1 MNESAIDNVE
11 LETKNI
17 KPLRIAF
24 VMASEEHG
32 GAAIMTFRQA
42 KGLAKLGHEVRLY
55 CAGPVASKRDEDGV
69 YIEVIEQR
77 NPSILYHYA
86 NPYLIFRLWLRLR
99 KFNPDVLHFVA
110 INLRTFSLAALELSH
125 LYPTVWTLKDVWPV
139 CMTGWPEPPGC
150 DGMIDGCIHC
160 QSWPLWQTRLNRV
173 LKESVYATS
182 HLHIAVPSKWLAD
195 LIKQSSCLG
204 RKQITII
211 PNGLDPEPWSFGA
224 LRTYQGK
231 HFNKN
236 RPFKVLYPA
245 GRLLAGK
252 APAIRK
258 GWPDLLDA
266 IRIMADQDLPIEVLF
281 VGDIDYTQKKE
292 AGNLPIQWFPAC
304 NYEQVQTLYKKA
316 DAFVLPTIGD
326 NFPATVL
333 EAMAAGL
340 PVVATKTGGIPEAV
354 IDGETGI
361 LIPPHSPGALA
372 QSIRKLVLNADL
384 RENLGRAGRKQ
395 FEELFIDK
403 RMVFLYN
410 IIFKQIRKQPD
421 RIIR

>member
-1 MNESAIDNVE
+1 MNESATDSIE
-11 LETKNI
+11 LEPEHI

-55 CAGPVASKRDEDGV
+55 CAGPVASERKEDGI

-77 NPSILYHYA
+77 NPLMLYHYA
-86 NPYLIFRLWLRLR
+86 NPSLIFRLWLRLR

-139 CMTGWPEPPGC
+139 CMTGWPEPPDC
-150 DGMIDGCIHC
+150 DGMIDGCISC
-160 QSWPLWQTRLNRV
+160 QSWPLWQTHLNRV

-195 LIKQSSCLG
+195 LIKKSSCLG
-204 RKQITII
+204 RKPITII

-224 LRTYQGK
+224 LRTYKRKQ
-231 HFNKN
+231 FNKN
-236 RPFKVLYPA
+236 KPFKILYPA

-252 APAIRK
+252 SPAIRK
-258 GWPDLLDA
+258 GWPDLLEA
-266 IRIMADQDLPIEVLF
+266 IRIMVDQGLPVEVLF
-281 VGDIDYTQKKE
+281 VGDIDYAQKKE
-292 AGNLPIQWFPAC
+292 AENLPIQWFPAC
-304 NYEQVQTLYKKA
+304 HYEQIQTLYKKA
-316 DAFVLPTIGD
+316 GIFVLPTVGD

-340 PVVATKTGGIPEAV
+340 PVVATNTGGIPEAV

-361 LIPPHSPGALA
+361 LIPSHSPLELA
-372 QSIRKLVLNADL
+372 QSIQKLMQNDELRKKM
-384 RENLGRAGRKQ
+384 GRAGRAR
-395 FEELFIDK
+395 FERLFTAD
-403 RMVFLYN
+403 RMVALYN
-410 IIFKQIRKQPD
+410 SLFKKVANI
-421 RIIR
+421 